1 MIAAAVGASLLPSHV
16 LALGI
21 SNVLADALSMGV
33 GEYLSSRS
41 YHNFVRQELRRE
53 TWELE
58 NYPEGEVAEMVDLYV
73 AKGMLRDDAEEVK
86 GDRVKEREWSREWSR
101 GRPKTPNSAPQLTHP
116 THNPILT
123 PYSPSNPHRKPPTPP
138 HPTPPHLSL
147 NASL

>member
-1 MIAAAVGASLLPSHV
+1 M
-16 LALGI
+16 
-21 SNVLADALSMGV
+21 LADALSMGV

-86 GDRVKEREWSREWSR
+86 GDRVKEREWSREW
-101 GRPKTPNSAPQLTHP
+101 
-116 THNPILT
+116 
-123 PYSPSNPHRKPPTPP
+123 
-138 HPTPPHLSL
+138 
-147 NASL
+147 